1 MPVKIRQREDRRG
14 EGRKRDYAGTITVG
28 QGRRQDPGGL
38 SVLPAQWQLIEDT
51 WPGSSFDEERARP
64 AVVC

>member
-1 MPVKIRQREDRRG
+1 M
-14 EGRKRDYAGTITVG
+14 G
-28 QGRRQDPGGL
+28 QGWQQDPEGL
-38 SVLPAQWQLIEDT
+38 SVLPAQWQLTEGT

>member
-14 EGRKRDYAGTITVG
+14 EEGRVDAGTVTVG
-28 QGRRQDPGGL
+28 QGWRQDPEGL
-38 SVLPAQWQLIEDT
+38 SVLPAQWQLIEDA